1 MFTFD
6 IQSKLKSLIND
17 NSKYGPPNLQKKKA
31 ALLLTKIDVL
41 VNTKVTGR
49 LTYLNLILIMKE
61 KSGLISLIGEKMNL
75 KTARHNVIH
84 SVPARF
90 GGNMAPETPS
100 ATTSLARLTTP
111 LRFGGNMAPE
121 PASART

>member
-17 NSKYGPPNLQKKKA
+17 NSKHGAPNLQKKKA
-31 ALLLTKIDVL
+31 ALLLTKINVL
-41 VNTKVTGR
+41 VNTKVIR
-49 LTYLNLILIMKE
+49 LLKYVNLVLKMKE
-61 KSGLISLIGEKMNL
+61 KIGLMSLIGEKMNL

-84 SVPARF
+84 GVPERF

-100 ATTSLARLTTP
+100 ARTELARL
-111 LRFGGNMAPE
+111 
-121 PASART
+121 S